1 MRSIKGLADEI
12 SWLEHST
19 EHSSYRNTKY
29 VFILLCWANK
39 LTVTP
44 FWQAMHAQTI
54 LFINQINF
62 LNISDTAQKAPFFRA
77 YSWPCFKQNLQE
89 IMPAYGG
96 ILNCPFYFETGLDQL
111 T

>member
-19 EHSSYRNTKY
+19 KHSSYRNTKY
-29 VFILLCWANK
+29 VFILLCWAKNWLLLHSDKQCMQK
-39 LTVTP
+39 L
-44 FWQAMHAQTI
+44 
-54 LFINQINF
+54 LFINQTTF
-62 LNISDTAQKAPFFRA
+62 VNISDTAQKVPFFRA